1 MSEYI
6 VRLPKPHQKQE
17 EFIHCG
23 KKRIVCRAGRRSGKT
38 VGVSLLAVEQFLKGQ
53 RILYGAPTSEQVN
66 RFWVT
71 VTRALDGPIRAG
83 IFKKNETDRVIERV
97 GTEQRIRAK
106 TCWNANT
113 LRGDYCSLLILDE
126 WQLMAEETWE
136 VVGAPMLL
144 DCDGDAVF
152 IYTPPSLHSTAMSK
166 AEDPRHAAKLF
177 KAAKEDTTGRWAAF
191 HFTSHDNPHISGVAL
206 IDIIKDMTQLAY
218 EQEILA
224 EDKDEAPG
232 ALWHHEQIDKLRATT
247 LPTLVRVVV
256 GVDPPGSTGTECGI
270 VVAGKGVDGHG
281 YILADRSLL
290 GTPNEWA
297 TAVVKAYKDFK
308 ADRVVAETNYGGDM
322 VESTLRNVEGGQSI
336 SYKSVVA
343 TRGKAIRAEPIAA
356 LYERSMIHP
365 VGVFPRLEDEQCN
378 WAPGDPR
385 SPNRL
390 DALVWAAT
398 ELDIAMDTKVN
409 YESLGR
415 RPAAYAG
422 RGAY

>member
-1 MSEYI
+1 MPEYI

-17 EFIHCG
+17 AFIHCG

-38 VGVSLLAVEQFLKGQ
+38 VGVSMLAVEQFLKGE

-71 VTRALDGPIRAG
+71 VTRALEAPIRAG
-83 IFKKNETDRVIERV
+83 IYKKNETDRFVELV

-113 LRGDYCSLLILDE
+113 LRGDYCSLLLLDE

-136 VVGAPMLL
+136 IVGAPMLL
-144 DCDGDAVF
+144 DNDGNAVF
-152 IYTPPSLHSTAMSK
+152 IYTPPSLHSTSISK

-177 KAAKEDTTGRWAAF
+177 KTAQTDTTGRWGAF
-191 HFTSHDNPHISGVAL
+191 HFTSHDNPYISTAAL
-206 IDIIKDMTQLAY
+206 ADITKDMTQLAY

-232 ALWHHEQIDKLRATT
+232 ALWHHEMIEKLRVAQA
-247 LPTLVRVVV
+247 PHLVRVVV
-256 GVDPPGSTGTECGI
+256 AVDPTGGSAECGI

-281 YILADRSLL
+281 YILADRSLRAS
-290 GTPNEWA
+290 PNEWA
-297 TAVVKAYKDFK
+297 SAVVTAYKEFR
-308 ADRVVAETNYGGDM
+308 ADRVVAERNYGGDM
-322 VESTLRNVEGGQSI
+322 VESTLRNAEGGQRL
-336 SYKSVVA
+336 SYKDVDA

-356 LYERSMIHP
+356 LYERGMIHH
-365 VGVFPRLEDEQCN
+365 VGTFSHLEDQMCN
-378 WAPGDPR
+378 WAPGDAK
-385 SPNRL
+385 SPDRM
-390 DALVWAAT
+390 DAMVWALT
-398 ELDIAMDTKVN
+398 ELDITVDTKVA
-409 YESLGR
+409 YESLTKR
-415 RPAAYAG
+415 TATYAG